1 MTDQSKEGFR
11 PPLYCPR
18 GLTDCQSLAQ
28 VISVGHA
35 SFICCGENDG
45 KAAPVKQDRWTFC
58 HKSGGGIDATMYI
71 DRRDMAHFAAVFG
84 WALAV
89 VATVEGEAP

>member
-1 MTDQSKEGFR
+1 MNVEAEGFH

-18 GLTDCQSLAQ
+18 GRTDCQSLAQ
-28 VISVGHA
+28 IISTNHA

-45 KAAPVKQDRWTFC
+45 SARPVEQDKYTFC
-58 HKSGGGIDATMYI
+58 HKSGGGVDLTTYM
-71 DRRDMAHFAAVFG
+71 DQRDIAHFAAVLG

-89 VATVEGEAP
+89 AIPVESAPK